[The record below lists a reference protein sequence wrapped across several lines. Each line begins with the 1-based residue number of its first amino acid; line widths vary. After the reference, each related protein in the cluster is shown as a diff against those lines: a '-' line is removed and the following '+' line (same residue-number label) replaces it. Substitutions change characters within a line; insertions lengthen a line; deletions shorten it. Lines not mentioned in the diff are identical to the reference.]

1 MRQVSPAPCGG
12 PALLAT
18 VPPFRHPAALARFDA
33 VAHRPGNP
41 ELILQEACRS
51 AVEGV
56 DAGYAGMLQYRVGE
70 RSFVL
75 QAGVGMPARFVGRAR
90 IAAGL
95 ETTAGLAGH
104 ADQPIHF
111 RRFPAGD
118 CIWALDALTGQGVH
132 RLVSVPVPREGGAA
146 FGVLEVG
153 SAEAG
158 EFAPSDLL
166 LLQVLA
172 DGVGAA
178 VERHADRA
186 RRADRAT
193 MSAERHRAMQDA
205 SRPPHVVLNAA
216 KRHHEQASGSG
227 QDTRIQVGGD

>member
-18 VPPFRHPAALARFDA
+18 VPPFRHLAAFARFDA
-33 VAHRPGNP
+33 LAHQSGSL

-51 AVEGV
+51 AAEGV
-56 DAGYAGMLQYRVGE
+56 DAGYAGMLQYRADE

-75 QAGVGMPARFVGRAR
+75 QAGVGMQARFVGRTR

-95 ETTAGLAGH
+95 ETKAGLAWH

-118 CIWALDALTGQGVH
+118 RIWALDGLTGQGVH

-166 LLQVLA
+166 FLQVLA

-186 RRADRAT
+186 RRADRAA
-193 MSAERHRAMQDA
+193 MAAERRCAMQDV
-205 SRPPHVVLNAA
+205 SKPPHIVLNAA
-216 KRHHEQASGSG
+216 KRHQRRAGILQ
-227 QDTRIQVGGD
+227 QDTRIPAGSD